1 MEAYAR
7 ECAQFQVCLP
17 WRSEEMCPVECPFTG
32 MEYRQCG
39 SGCLTDCEESLKEA
53 DSISVC
59 AMSIADG
66 CYCPDGQALNEVLG
80 RCVPLDECQPCDSEG
95 HYKGSFNSY

>member
-7 ECAQFQVCLP
+7 ECAKHQVCLP
-17 WRSEEMCPVECPFTG
+17 WRSEAMCPVECPFKG

-39 SGCLTDCEESLKEA
+39 SGCLTDCQQVNEA
-53 DSISVC
+53 DSVITC
-59 AMSIADG
+59 MMSIADG

-80 RCVPLDECQPCDSEG
+80 RCVPFDQCKPCDSEG
-95 HYKGSFNSY
+95 HFKG